1 MTTQTQTAT
10 AIIYPETDGQP
21 MPDGEY
27 QAPIYVD
34 ALATL
39 RTHYENSPGVRVN
52 GNTFLYYVQGN
63 PNMSVSPDCYVATG
77 LSPEQQE
84 NIDRNNTYRL
94 WEVGK
99 PPEFVM
105 EIASENTKSN
115 DLIGKRALYAD
126 LGISEYWRYDQT
138 GGDFYGEPLVGERL
152 VDGEYER
159 IQMREDDDGR
169 AWAHSDALNLD
180 LYWDDGDLRF
190 WDPVAQE
197 WLLKPSEE
205 HAARLAAE
213 SRAEREQAGRLSA
226 ESRAD
231 QEQAGR
237 LAAEDRADQEQAG
250 RLTEQAARE
259 AAESRAQAA
268 ESRIAQEQAARLEEQ
283 AARQALEARLAE
295 LQAQLRQ
302 PPRE

>member
-1 MTTQTQTAT
+1 MTTQTPTQP

-39 RTHYENSPGVRVN
+39 RTHYENSPDARVN

-77 LSPEQQE
+77 LSSEQQE

-115 DLIGKRALYAD
+115 DLIGKRALYAS

-138 GGDFYGEPLVGERL
+138 GGDFYGEPLVGEIL
-152 VDGEYER
+152 VDGEYQR
-159 IQMREDDDGR
+159 IRMREDDDGR
-169 AWAHSDALNLD
+169 IWARSPALNLD
-180 LYWDDGDLRF
+180 LYWDDGALRF
-190 WDPVAQE
+190 WDPIAEE
-197 WLLKPSEE
+197 WLLKHREE
-205 HAARLAAE
+205 HAGRLE
-213 SRAEREQAGRLSA
+213 ERAGRLEERAGRLAA

-237 LAAEDRADQEQAG
+237 LAAE
-250 RLTEQAARE
+250 
-259 AAESRAQAA
+259 SRAQAA
-268 ESRIAQEQAARLEEQ
+268 ESRIAEEQ
-283 AARQALEARLAE
+283 AARQALEA
-295 LQAQLRQ
+295 QLRQ
-302 PPRE
+302 LRGNANPPPSR

>member
-39 RTHYENSPGVRVN
+39 RTHYENSPDVRVN

-77 LSPEQQE
+77 LSSEQQG

-115 DLIGKRALYAD
+115 DLIGKRALYAS

-138 GGDFYGEPLVGERL
+138 GGDFYGEPLVGEIL
-152 VDGEYER
+152 VDGEYQR
-159 IQMREDDDGR
+159 IRMREDDDGR
-169 AWAHSDALNLD
+169 VWAHSPALNLD
-180 LYWDDGDLRF
+180 LYWDDGELRF
-190 WDPVAQE
+190 WDPIAEE
-197 WLLKPSEE
+197 WLLKHREE
-205 HAARLAAE
+205 HAGRLA
-213 SRAEREQAGRLSA
+213 ERAGRLEERAGRLAA

-237 LAAEDRADQEQAG
+237 LA
-250 RLTEQAARE
+250 EQAARE
-259 AAESRAQAA
+259 VAEDRAQAA
-268 ESRIAQEQAARLEEQ
+268 ESRAA
-283 AARQALEARLAE
+283 ALES
-295 LQAQLRQ
+295 QLRQ
-302 PPRE
+302 LRGNANPPPSP

>member
-1 MTTQTQTAT
+1 MTTQTPTQT

-39 RTHYENSPGVRVN
+39 RTHYENSPDVRVN
-52 GNTFLYYVQGN
+52 GNTFLYYVEGN
-63 PNMSVSPDCYVATG
+63 PSMSVSPDCYVATG

-152 VDGEYER
+152 VDGEYEPLT
-159 IQMREDDDGR
+159 MREDDDGR
-169 AWAHSDALNLD
+169 VWARSDALNLD

-197 WLLKPSEE
+197 WLLKHSEE
-205 HAARLAAE
+205 HAARL
-213 SRAEREQAGRLSA
+213 SER
-226 ESRAD
+226 
-231 QEQAGR
+231 AGR
-237 LAAEDRADQEQAG
+237 LAAESRANQ
-250 RLTEQAARE
+250 EQAARVAE
-259 AAESRAQAA
+259 QTAREIAESRAEQEQTGRLAAENRAQAA
-268 ESRIAQEQAARLEEQ
+268 ESRIAQER
-283 AARQALEARLAE
+283 AARQALETRLAQ